1 MYELQKVDKI
11 FPGVHALK
19 AVDFKIGRGEIVG
32 LVGENGA
39 GKSTLMKVI
48 YGAYQPDGGDI
59 TIDGTKVRFQNPRQ
73 AMDHGIGMVFQEQ
86 SLITN
91 LTVMENI
98 FLGFESQFVKFGV
111 INWKAM
117 AAAARMQL
125 AKVKLDIDPAMI
137 TSKLSF
143 AQRQLVELAKVLT
156 LEERIDG
163 DLVIL
168 LDEPTSVL
176 AKEEVELLF
185 SLVRELTNRASFIFV
200 SHRMDEVLELSDR
213 IYVMKDGQV
222 VDVVSHDEANV
233 DAIQHKMVG
242 RDVDKEYYREQ
253 KQKPYQADTQPLVSF
268 DTVSVDRK
276 YSDISFEL
284 HPGEV
289 LCLVGTE
296 GSGREAILR
305 TVFGLETPNLGQVAI
320 KGNAIKTFNAQSGV
334 ANGVGYTPR
343 ERKVEGIVAGMNVY
357 ENMTLS
363 QFGNYANYGIL
374 RIGEEKSLARQ
385 WIDRLAIKTPDVYKD
400 CGGLSGGNQ
409 QKVVLA
415 KWRSAGSDIIL
426 LDHPT
431 RGLDIGAK
439 EDVYDMVRE
448 MSDDGVGII
457 LVADTLEEAIGL
469 SHTIIVL
476 KDGVAQKRF
485 DCSPGDKPSLY
496 DLVHHM
502 I

>member
-1 MYELQKVDKI
+1 MYALEKVDKH

-19 AVDFKIGRGEIVG
+19 SVDFEVKRGEIVG

-48 YGAYQPDGGDI
+48 YGAYQPDGGAI
-59 TIDGTKVRFQNPRQ
+59 TIDNKTVRFQNPRQ

-98 FLGFESQFVKFGV
+98 FLGYERQFVRFGV
-111 INWKAM
+111 IDWGRM
-117 AAAARMQL
+117 AKAARAQL
-125 AKVKLDIDPAMI
+125 AKVKLDIDPGLI

-143 AQRQLVELAKVLT
+143 VQRQLVELAKVLT

-185 SLVRELTNRASFIFV
+185 RIVRDLTNRASFIFV

-213 IYVMKDGQV
+213 IYVMKDGEV
-222 VDVVSHDEANV
+222 VDVVAHDAADV

-242 RDVDKEYYREQ
+242 RDVDNEYYREQ
-253 KQKPYQADTQPLVSF
+253 KQKPYDPGTELANFVNVSG
-268 DTVSVDRK
+268 SGYR
-276 YSDISFEL
+276 DISFDL
-284 HPGEV
+284 HAGEV

-305 TVFGLETPNLGQVAI
+305 TLYGLDAPTAGTVKIKGEAI
-320 KGNAIKTFNAQSGV
+320 KRFTARGGV
-334 ANGVGYTPR
+334 ERGIGYVPR
-343 ERKVEGIVAGMNVY
+343 ERKVEGIVAGMNVF

-363 QFGNYANYGIL
+363 QMQNYSSKGVL
-374 RIGEEKSLARQ
+374 RVSEERAMARD
-385 WIDRLAIKTPDVYKD
+385 WIAKLGIKTPSENKD

-415 KWRSAGSDIIL
+415 KWRSGGSDIIL

-439 EDVYDMVRE
+439 EDVYEMIRE
-448 MSDDGVGII
+448 MSDAGVGII

-469 SHTIIVL
+469 SHTILVL
-476 KDGVAQKRF
+476 KDGAFQKRF
-485 DCSPGDKPSLY
+485 DGTPGDKPSLY

-502 I
+502 T

>member
-1 MYELQKVDKI
+1 MYQLKAVDKH
-11 FPGVHALK
+11 FPGVHALQ
-19 AVDFKIGRGEIVG
+19 AVDFEVQRGEIVG

-48 YGAYQPDGGDI
+48 YGAYQPDGGEI
-59 TIDGTKVRFQNPRQ
+59 NIDGKRVRFQNPRQ

-86 SLITN
+86 SLIPN

-98 FLGFESQFVKFGV
+98 FLGFEKQFVTFGV
-111 INWKAM
+111 VSWRAM
-117 AAAARMQL
+117 ATAARAQL
-125 AKVKLDIDPAMI
+125 AKVKLDIDPTTI
-137 TSKLSF
+137 TSDLSF
-143 AQRQLVELAKVLT
+143 AQRQLVELVKVLT

-176 AKEEVELLF
+176 AEDEVKLLF
-185 SLVRELTNRASFIFV
+185 QIVRGLTKRASFIFV
-200 SHRMDEVLELSDR
+200 SHRISEVLELSDR
-213 IYVMKDGQV
+213 IYIMKDGAV
-222 VDVVSHDEANV
+222 VDVVHSNDANL

-242 RDVDKEYYREQ
+242 REINNEYYREH
-253 KQKPYQADTQPLVSF
+253 KQQAYNPNEILVSF
-268 DTVSVDRK
+268 DNVGLQGSYRN
-276 YSDISFEL
+276 ISFDL
-284 HPGEV
+284 HAGEV

-305 TVFGLETPNLGQVAI
+305 TVFGRDPCSAGRVKI
-320 KGNAIKTFNAQSGV
+320 KGEPVTAFSPMASVRRGIGHV
-334 ANGVGYTPR
+334 PR
-343 ERKVEGIVAGMNVY
+343 ERKIEGIVNGMNVY
-357 ENMTLS
+357 ENMTLA
-363 QFGNYANYGIL
+363 QIRKFARLGIMNVPAEKQLAN
-374 RIGEEKSLARQ
+374 E
-385 WIDRLAIKTPDVYKD
+385 WIERLGIKTPSVAKD

-415 KWRSAGSDIIL
+415 KWRSSGSDILL

-439 EDVYDMVRE
+439 EDVYEMIRE
-448 MSDDGVGII
+448 MSANGVGI
-457 LVADTLEEAIGL
+457 LLAADTLEEAIGL

-476 KDGVAQKRF
+476 KDGEIQKRF
-485 DCSPGDKPSLY
+485 ECATGAKPSLY

>member
-1 MYELQKVDKI
+1 MYALQKVDKH

-19 AVDFKIGRGEIVG
+19 AVDFEVKRGEIVG

-48 YGAYQPDGGDI
+48 YGAYQADGGHI
-59 TIDGTKVRFQNPRQ
+59 SIDGKTVRFQNPRQ
-73 AMDHGIGMVFQEQ
+73 AMEHGIGMVFQEQ

-98 FLGFESQFVKFGV
+98 FLGYERQFVKFG
-111 INWKAM
+111 IIDWKAM
-117 AAAARMQL
+117 DAAARRQL
-125 AKVKLDIDPAMI
+125 AKVKLDIDPATV
-137 TSKLSF
+137 TSSLSF

-156 LEERIDG
+156 LEERVDG

-176 AKEEVELLF
+176 AQEEVELLF
-185 SLVRELTNRASFIFV
+185 QLVRDLTQRASFIFV
-200 SHRMDEVLELSDR
+200 SHRMEEVLDLSDR
-213 IYVMKDGQV
+213 IYVMKDGEV
-222 VDVVSHDEANV
+222 VDVVTQAEA
-233 DAIQHKMVG
+233 DKDSIQHKMVG

-253 KQKPYQADTQPLVSF
+253 KQRPYDESNVLVQFEGVSRDGAF
-268 DTVSVDRK
+268 D
-276 YSDISFEL
+276 DISFNL
-284 HPGEV
+284 HSGEV

-296 GSGREAILR
+296 GSGREAVLR
-305 TVFGLETPNLGQVAI
+305 TVFGMDAPTAGTVTVKGQRIERFSAR
-320 KGNAIKTFNAQSGV
+320 SGV
-334 ANGVGYTPR
+334 ERGIGYLPR
-343 ERKVEGIVAGMNVY
+343 ERKVEGIVSGMNVY

-363 QFGNYANYGIL
+363 QLENYSSSGVLNVAS
-374 RIGEEKSLARQ
+374 EKSLARD
-385 WIDRLAIKTPDVYKD
+385 WINRLGIKTPSEYKD
-400 CGGLSGGNQ
+400 CAGLSGGNQ

-415 KWRSAGSDIIL
+415 KWRSGGSDIML

-439 EDVYDMVRE
+439 EDVYEMIRE

-469 SHTIIVL
+469 SHTIYVL
-476 KDGVAQKRF
+476 KDGKFQKRF
-485 DCSPGDKPSLY
+485 DGTPGSKPSLY

>member
-1 MYELQKVDKI
+1 MYQLSSVDKK

-19 AVDFKIGRGEIVG
+19 SIDFHIKRGEIVG

-48 YGAYQPDGGDI
+48 YGAYQPDGGQI
-59 TIDGTKVRFQNPRQ
+59 LIDGKPVHFANPRQ
-73 AMDHGIGMVFQEQ
+73 AMKRGIGMVFQEQ
-86 SLITN
+86 SLIPN

-98 FLGFESQFVKFGV
+98 FLGYEAQFTRLGV
-111 INWKAM
+111 VNWKAM
-117 AAAARMQL
+117 AAAAKKQL
-125 AKVKLDIDPAMI
+125 AKVKLEIDPATV
-137 TSKLSF
+137 TSALSF

-156 LEERIDG
+156 LEERVEG

-176 AKEEVELLF
+176 SEEEVKLLF
-185 SLVRELTNRASFIFV
+185 KLVRELTSRASFIFV
-200 SHRMDEVLELSDR
+200 SHRMDEVMALSDR

-222 VDVVSHDEANV
+222 MDVVAKADADAS
-233 DAIQHKMVG
+233 AIQHKMVG
-242 RDVDKEYYREQ
+242 RHVDREYYREQ
-253 KQKPYQADTQPLVSF
+253 RQKPYDAS
-268 DTVSVDRK
+268 RK
-276 YSDISFEL
+276 LFEMRDIVLPGRPHKLDLAL

-305 TVFGLETPNLGQVAI
+305 TIYGMLAPVSGRFEMKGQELRDFNPRRSVAM
-320 KGNAIKTFNAQSGV
+320 
-334 ANGVGYTPR
+334 GVGYVPR
-343 ERKVEGIVAGMNVY
+343 ERKVEGIVSGMNVY

-363 QFGNYANYGIL
+363 QLGRYSRAGVIDVA
-374 RIGEEKSLARQ
+374 REKALARD
-385 WIDRLAIKTPDVYKD
+385 WIRKLSIKAHSEFAD
-400 CGGLSGGNQ
+400 CGNLSGGNQ
-409 QKVVLA
+409 QKVVLS
-415 KWRSAGSDIIL
+415 KWRSGGSDIML

-439 EDVYDMVRE
+439 EDVYDMIRD
-448 MSDDGVGII
+448 MSDDGVGIV

-469 SHTIIVL
+469 SHTIVVL
-476 KDGVAQKRF
+476 KDGAIRQRF
-485 DCSPGDKPSLY
+485 DCRPGAKPSLF
-496 DLVHHM
+496 DLLHHM

>member
-1 MYELQKVDKI
+1 
-11 FPGVHALK
+11 
-19 AVDFKIGRGEIVG
+19 
-32 LVGENGA
+32 
-39 GKSTLMKVI
+39 
-48 YGAYQPDGGDI
+48 
-59 TIDGTKVRFQNPRQ
+59 
-73 AMDHGIGMVFQEQ
+73 
-86 SLITN
+86 
-91 LTVMENI
+91 
-98 FLGFESQFVKFGV
+98 
-111 INWKAM
+111 
-117 AAAARMQL
+117 
-125 AKVKLDIDPAMI
+125 
-137 TSKLSF
+137 
-143 AQRQLVELAKVLT
+143 
-156 LEERIDG
+156 
-163 DLVIL
+163 
-168 LDEPTSVL
+168 
-176 AKEEVELLF
+176 
-185 SLVRELTNRASFIFV
+185 
-200 SHRMDEVLELSDR
+200 
-213 IYVMKDGQV
+213 
-222 VDVVSHDEANV
+222 
-233 DAIQHKMVG
+233 MVG

-253 KQKPYQADTQPLVSF
+253 KQQPYQADAQPLVSF
-268 DTVSVDRK
+268 TNVSVDRK
-276 YSDISFEL
+276 YSNISFDL

-305 TVFGLETPNLGQVAI
+305 TIFGLETPTAGQVAL
-320 KGNAIKTFNAQSGV
+320 KGSEVTSFNAQSGV
-334 ANGVGYTPR
+334 ASGVGYIPR
-343 ERKVEGIVAGMNVY
+343 ERKIEGIVAGMNVY

-363 QFGNYANYGIL
+363 QMGNYANGGVL
-374 RIGEEKSLARQ
+374 SIGEEKALARK

-448 MSDDGVGII
+448 MSDDGVGIV

-476 KDGVAQKRF
+476 KDGEAQKRF

>member
-1 MYELQKVDKI
+1 MYELQSVDKH

-19 AVDFKIGRGEIVG
+19 AVDFEVKRGEIVG

-48 YGAYQPDGGDI
+48 YGAYQPDGGHI
-59 TIDGTKVRFQNPRQ
+59 SIDGKTVRFQNPRQ

-98 FLGFESQFVKFGV
+98 YLGYEQQFVKFGV
-111 INWKAM
+111 IDWKAM
-117 AAAARMQL
+117 AAAARAQL
-125 AKVKLDIDPAMI
+125 QKVKLDIDPATI
-137 TSKLSF
+137 TSNLSF

-176 AKEEVELLF
+176 AKEEVALLF
-185 SLVRELTNRASFIFV
+185 QIVRDLTNRASFIFV

-213 IYVMKDGQV
+213 IYVMKDGAV
-222 VDVVSHDEANV
+222 VDVVSHDAAEV

-253 KQKPYQADTQPLVSF
+253 KQKPYNKAQVLASFENVSLLGKF
-268 DTVSVDRK
+268 R
-276 YSDISFEL
+276 DISFDL
-284 HPGEV
+284 HAGEV

-305 TVFGLETPNLGQVAI
+305 TVCGLDAPTSGTVRI
-320 KGNAIKTFNAQSGV
+320 KGEAVTRFTARGGV
-334 ANGVGYTPR
+334 ERGIGYIPR
-343 ERKVEGIVAGMNVY
+343 ERKVEGIVSGMNVY

-363 QFGNYANYGIL
+363 QMQNYASSGVL
-374 RIGEEKSLARQ
+374 RVADERKMARD
-385 WIDRLAIKTPDVYKD
+385 WIARLGIKTPSENKD

-415 KWRSAGSDIIL
+415 KWRSGGSDIIL

-439 EDVYDMVRE
+439 EDVYEMVRE
-448 MSDDGVGII
+448 MSDAGAGII

-469 SHTIIVL
+469 SHTILVL
-476 KDGVAQKRF
+476 KDGDFQKRF
-485 DCSPGDKPSLY
+485 EGAPGSKPTLY